1 MDAENLIAFIKNT
14 YNDREYIPLHEPVFF
29 GKEKDYLIHT
39 INSTFVSSVGDFIN
53 EFENAVRNYTNS
65 KYAIATVNGTSA
77 LHVALKL
84 AGVKSKDEVITQSLT
99 FVATCNAIRYCDA
112 EPIFADVSKKTLS
125 LCSSSVKMF
134 LQENCEM
141 RDDGLCWNKKSNKIV
156 RACLPMHT
164 FGFPAELDQLKK
176 LCDKYNICLVED
188 AAESLGSKYK
198 KKHTGTIGKLSAI
211 SFNGNKIITTGGGGM
226 ILTDDKNLA
235 RKAKHLTTTAKVN
248 HKWDYLHD
256 NVGFN
261 YRLPNINAALGV
273 AQMELLPKILN
284 AKRML
289 AQKYQDWGE
298 KNGFQFIKEQ
308 ENSKANYWLNTI
320 LTNDLTERNYVLEK
334 TNNSGVRTRPA
345 WYPMH
350 KLNINLK
357 FQKTDLSN
365 TNWLNDRLINLP
377 SSAII

>member
-235 RKAKHLTTTAKVN
+235 RKAKHLTTTAKVITN
-248 HKWDYLHD
+248 GIIYTIMLVLIIDY
-256 NVGFN
+256 
-261 YRLPNINAALGV
+261 
-273 AQMELLPKILN
+273 QIL
-284 AKRML
+284 M
-289 AQKYQDWGE
+289 Q
-298 KNGFQFIKEQ
+298 
-308 ENSKANYWLNTI
+308 
-320 LTNDLTERNYVLEK
+320 
-334 TNNSGVRTRPA
+334 P
-345 WYPMH
+345 
-350 KLNINLK
+350 
-357 FQKTDLSN
+357 
-365 TNWLNDRLINLP
+365 
-377 SSAII
+377 

>member
-1 MDAENLIAFIKNT
+1 MVIKNLIDFIKKT
-14 YNDREYIPLHEPVFF
+14 YGNRDYIPLHEPIFF
-29 GKEKDYLIHT
+29 GKEKDYLIQT

-53 EFENAVRNYTNS
+53 EFENAVEDYTNS
-65 KYAIATVNGTSA
+65 KYAIATVNGTAA

-84 AGVKSKDEVITQSLT
+84 AGVQSKDEVITQSLT
-99 FVATCNAIRYCDA
+99 FVATCNAIRYCNA
-112 EPIFADVSKKTLS
+112 QPVFADIDKKTLS
-125 LCSSSVKMF
+125 LCSNSVKIF
-134 LQENCEM
+134 LEENCEI
-141 RDDGLCWNKKSNKIV
+141 RNDGLCWNKKTNKIV
-156 RACLPMHT
+156 RACMPMHT
-164 FGFPAELDQLKK
+164 FGFPADLDQLRK
-176 LCDKYNICLVED
+176 LCDKYNISLVED
-188 AAESLGSKYK
+188 AAESLGSMYK
-198 KKHTGTIGKLSAI
+198 KKHTGTIGKISAI

-226 ILTDDKNLA
+226 ILTNDANLA
-235 RKAKHLTTTAKVN
+235 QKAKHMTTTAKVK

-256 NVGFN
+256 NVGYN

-273 AQMELLPKILN
+273 AQMELLPKILT

-289 AQKYQDWGE
+289 AEKYQEWGK

-308 ENSKANYWLNTI
+308 ENTKANYWLNTI
-320 LTNDLTERNYVLEK
+320 LTNNLTERNIVLEQ

-345 WYPMH
+345 WFPMH
-350 KLNINLK
+350 KLNINSK